1 MSELEGQRELK
12 GFGGWLVLFQIYII
26 IMVVGGVQ
34 TLFSSLFYALF
45 MGAAMA
51 GPPYH
56 IILQAVEFVLAL
68 VCMVLFY
75 RRRKAF
81 RPMFVVHSIFFLGIS
96 ISNRI
101 ELGTGFDIIS
111 IVGLVLG
118 NGVAVAFMIALY
130 KSQRVKNTFV
140 K

>member
-26 IMVVGGVQ
+26 MMVVG
-34 TLFSSLFYALF
+34 TIPLLTSSQVSSFF
-45 MGAAMA
+45 MGTTMA
-51 GPPYH
+51 SPPYH

-68 VCMVLFY
+68 ACMVLFY

-81 RPMFVVHSIFFLGIS
+81 RLVFVVHSIFFLGIS

-101 ELGTGFDIIS
+101 ELGTGFDILS

-118 NGVAVAFMIALY
+118 NGAAVAFIIALY